1 MKANLNDKVAFV
13 FGSTQGIGKAIA
25 LKLAANGSD
34 IVLNGRQ
41 PAAPVELLRQIED
54 LGAKVG
60 YEQADIT
67 RYGEVKS
74 AVDNALG
81 RFGKINIL
89 IASGGVTSLDYAPKF
104 FHQTDPGSYVQLAE
118 SQWMSR
124 LNCIRAVLD
133 HMMANKKG
141 KIVVVAGDAGRWPT
155 PAEVVS
161 GGCHAAVFM
170 GTKVIAQEV
179 ARHGIRVNA
188 VSMPPIPGT
197 AGFDHVIGRSDSL
210 AHVFGKANSKR
221 PLPVTAEDI
230 AEATLFLCAD
240 ESDAITGQILSV
252 NGGLSFPG

>member
-1 MKANLNDKVAFV
+1 MKTDLTGKVAFV

-25 LKLAANGSD
+25 LKLAENGSD

-41 PAAPVELLRQIED
+41 PTAPVALRRQVED
-54 LGAKVG
+54 LGARAG

-67 RYGEVKS
+67 RYREVKN
-74 AVDNALG
+74 AVDKALSQ
-81 RFGKINIL
+81 FGKIDIL
-89 IASGGVTSLDYAPKF
+89 VASGGVTSLDYAPTF
-104 FHQTDPGSYVQLAE
+104 FHQTVPGSYIQLAE

-133 HMMANKKG
+133 HMIANNKG
-141 KIVVVAGDAGRWPT
+141 KVVVVAGDAGRWPT
-155 PAEVVS
+155 PAEAVS
-161 GGCHAAVFM
+161 GGCHAALFM

-179 ARHGIRVNA
+179 ARYGIRVNA

-210 AHVFGKANSKR
+210 ARVFDKANVKR
-221 PLPVTAEDI
+221 PFPVTATDI
-230 AEATLFLCAD
+230 AEAVLFLCAD
-240 ESDAITGQILSV
+240 EADAITGQILSV